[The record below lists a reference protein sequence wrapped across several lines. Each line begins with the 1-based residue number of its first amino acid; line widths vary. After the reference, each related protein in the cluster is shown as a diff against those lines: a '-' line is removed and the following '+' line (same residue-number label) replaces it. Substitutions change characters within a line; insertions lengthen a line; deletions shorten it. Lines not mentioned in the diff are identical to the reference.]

1 MSKFS
6 GKVAVITG
14 GNSGSGL
21 ATGQAFV
28 REGAQVV
35 IFGRNQ
41 QTLDEAVKSLGENA
55 IGVRGDVTNFDDLD
69 RLYARTQEAYGKIDV
84 LFINAGIAKFP
95 PFEATSEEVYDQIM
109 GVNVKGAYFAV
120 QKALPHLNDGA
131 SIVLTSS
138 VVNVKGMPNM
148 SVYAASKAA
157 LRSLARTLSAE
168 LLGRG
173 IRVNAVSPGPIETPL
188 FGRLGLPKEQ
198 VEEFGE
204 QMREQ
209 NPMKRFG
216 NSEEIAN
223 AVLFLASDDSSYI
236 LGTELVVD
244 GGFTQL

>member
-14 GNSGSGL
+14 GNSGIGL

-28 REGAQVV
+28 REGAKVV

-41 QTLDEAVKSLGENA
+41 QTLDEAVESLGGNA

-84 LFINAGIAKFP
+84 LFINAGIAKFS

-109 GVNVKGAYFAV
+109 GINVKGAYFAI

-138 VVNVKGMPNM
+138 NVNVKGMPDM

-204 QMREQ
+204 QIREQ